1 MNKRLPFFIIAL
13 FMFVGEI
20 CSAQVTVF
28 VHKADNSIQ
37 TYNMD
42 ASGELQF
49 VNDRLLITES
59 ALTEATTALNVDDIR
74 KVTFSGATS
83 SILTPQQ
90 RADFSL
96 FPNPAQR
103 SFSISGIGTRPASV
117 AIFSVTGKLMF
128 EQACADGSSIDVSH
142 LKRGIYF
149 VKINSQTS
157 KLIIN

>member
-1 MNKRLPFFIIAL
+1 MNKKIPFLIFAL
-13 FMFVGEI
+13 FMFVGGI

-49 VNDRLLITES
+49 VNDRFLIIES

-74 KVTFSGATS
+74 KVTFSGAAA
-83 SILTPQQ
+83 SIIHPQQ
-90 RADFSL
+90 GADFTL

-103 SFSISGIGTRPASV
+103 SFAINGIGSQPTLV
-117 AIFSVTGKLMF
+117 AIFSVSGKLML
-128 EQACADGSSIDVSH
+128 EQACVDGASIDVSH
-142 LKRGIYF
+142 LKRGVYF
-149 VKINSQTS
+149 VRIGSKTS
-157 KLIIN
+157 KLVIN